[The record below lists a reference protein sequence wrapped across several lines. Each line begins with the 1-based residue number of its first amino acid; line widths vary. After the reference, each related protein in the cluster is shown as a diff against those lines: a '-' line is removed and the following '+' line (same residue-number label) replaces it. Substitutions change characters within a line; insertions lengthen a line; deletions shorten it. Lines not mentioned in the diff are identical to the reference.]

1 MLQNDEI
8 MKWHFKAAKKKKN
21 SIKAWKSIQSWQ

>member
-8 MKWHFKAAKKKKN
+8 MKLHLKAAKKKN
-21 SIKAWKSIQSWQ
+21 SIKAWKSTQSWQ